1 MAPSILS
8 GGFRMRW
15 STSLLCVVASAALM
29 AFPTLAQEKIG
40 VEACDTFFVKYEAC
54 IAKMQAAQQ
63 AQFKGQMEQLRSG
76 WKAMAGNPQTKATL
90 EATCTQMSTQMKAAV
105 APVGC
110 EW

>member
-1 MAPSILS
+1 
-8 GGFRMRW
+8 MRW
-15 STSLLCVVASAALM
+15 STSLLCATACVAVLASPAM
-29 AFPTLAQEKIG
+29 AQEKIG

-63 AQFKGQMEQLRSG
+63 AQFKAQMEQLRTG
-76 WKAMAGNPQTKATL
+76 WKSLAANPQTKATL
-90 EATCTQMSTQMKAAV
+90 ESTCTQMGTQMKAAV